1 MPGKSRKMILRF
13 LVASLLAGSMQT
25 ALAYEVAPSLG
36 STAPQ
41 QATIDMGDR
50 TKWPMVADL
59 SWGPLAN
66 LAPIG
71 RLTSSQRAAVFRNF
85 KNRRAI
91 AELPYKS
98 INWTGTQG
106 DITFIESYGFSVP
119 YLFVLDGSAGD
130 SMLTRDELRRVR
142 ARFPSRKIIMN
153 THTWVDDKA
162 HVESIKDLV
171 DGICI
176 EYFPHNAPFNIA
188 LHVAPF
194 ARWAYTNKK
203 ILMFLMPPAPLETNF
218 SEKVTRLARIVYEEN
233 KDLPKG
239 WLQSDQFIFAPAN
252 YTFGASSLT
261 YVPETST
268 NTVLGAA
275 RALLLLRPELDAG
288 PVDPDAQPKTNPII
302 PMLPLLLEP

>member
-1 MPGKSRKMILRF
+1 MRGKKRKTIVQIMLS
-13 LVASLLAGSMQT
+13 SLLVF
-25 ALAYEVAPSLG
+25 ALQPAFAYEVAPSLG
-36 STAPQ
+36 STAPL

-50 TKWPMVADL
+50 TKWPVVADL

-71 RLTSSQRAAVFRNF
+71 RLSPTQRAAVFGNF

-91 AELPYKS
+91 AELPYRS

-106 DITFIESYGFSVP
+106 DIAFIESYGFSVP
-119 YLFVLDGSAGD
+119 YVFVLDGSAGD
-130 SMLTRDELRRVR
+130 SMLTRDELRRVN
-142 ARFPSRKIIMN
+142 ARFPDKKIIMN

-203 ILMFLMPPAPLETNF
+203 ILVFLMPPARDETNF

-233 KDLPKG
+233 SDLPKG
-239 WLQSDQFIFAPAN
+239 WLKSDQFIFSPAN

-261 YVPETST
+261 YVPEDAK

-275 RALLLLRPELDAG
+275 KALLMMRPELDAG
-288 PVDPDAQPKTNPII
+288 PVIPGSDTLIPI
-302 PMLPLLLEP
+302 LPLLLEP

>member
-1 MPGKSRKMILRF
+1 MRGKKRKTIVQIMLS
-13 LVASLLAGSMQT
+13 SLLVF
-25 ALAYEVAPSLG
+25 ALQPAFAYEVAPSLG
-36 STAPQ
+36 STAPL

-50 TKWPMVADL
+50 TKWTVVADL

-71 RLTSSQRAAVFRNF
+71 RLSPTQRAAVFGNF

-91 AELPYKS
+91 AELPYKK

-106 DITFIESYGFSVP
+106 DIAFIESYGFSVP
-119 YLFVLDGSAGD
+119 YVFVLDGSAGD
-130 SMLTRDELRRVR
+130 SMLTRDELRRVN
-142 ARFPSRKIIMN
+142 ARFPDKKIIMN

-203 ILMFLMPPAPLETNF
+203 ILVFLMPPARDETNF

-233 KDLPKG
+233 SDLPKG
-239 WLQSDQFIFAPAN
+239 WLKSDQFIFSPAN

-261 YVPETST
+261 YVPEDAK

-275 RALLLLRPELDAG
+275 KALLMMRPELDAG
-288 PVDPDAQPKTNPII
+288 PVIPGSDTLIPI
-302 PMLPLLLEP
+302 LPLLLEP

>member
-1 MPGKSRKMILRF
+1 MRGKKRKTIVQIMLS
-13 LVASLLAGSMQT
+13 SLLVF
-25 ALAYEVAPSLG
+25 ALQPAFAYEVAPSLG
-36 STAPQ
+36 STAPL

-50 TKWPMVADL
+50 TKWPFVADL

-71 RLTSSQRAAVFRNF
+71 RLSPTQRAAVFGNF

-91 AELPYKS
+91 AELPYRS

-106 DITFIESYGFSVP
+106 DIAFIESYGFSVP
-119 YLFVLDGSAGD
+119 YVFVLDGSAGD
-130 SMLTRDELRRVR
+130 SMLTRDELRRVN
-142 ARFPSRKIIMN
+142 ARFPDKKIIMN

-203 ILMFLMPPAPLETNF
+203 ILVFLMPPAPDETNF

-233 KDLPKG
+233 ADLPKG
-239 WLQSDQFIFAPAN
+239 WLKSDQFIFSPAN

-261 YVPETST
+261 YVPEDAK

-275 RALLLLRPELDAG
+275 KALLLMRPELDAG
-288 PVDPDAQPKTNPII
+288 PVIPGSDTLIPIV
-302 PMLPLLLEP
+302 PLLLEP

>member
-1 MPGKSRKMILRF
+1 MPGKSRKMIVRF

-36 STAPQ
+36 STAPL

-71 RLTSSQRAAVFRNF
+71 RLTPAQRAAVFRNF

-130 SMLTRDELRRVR
+130 SMLTRDELRRVN
-142 ARFPSRKIIMN
+142 ARFPDKKIIMN

-194 ARWAYTNKK
+194 ARWAYTNQK

>member
-1 MPGKSRKMILRF
+1 MRGKKRKTIVQIL
-13 LVASLLAGSMQT
+13 LSSLLVF
-25 ALAYEVAPSLG
+25 ALQPTFAYEVAPSLG
-36 STAPQ
+36 STAPL

-50 TKWPMVADL
+50 TKWPVVADL

-66 LAPIG
+66 LYPIG
-71 RLTSSQRAAVFRNF
+71 LLKSNQQQAVFGNF

-106 DITFIESYGFSVP
+106 DIAFIESFGFSVP
-119 YLFVLDGSAGD
+119 YVFVLDGSAGD
-130 SMLTRDELRRVR
+130 SMLTRDELRRVN
-142 ARFPSRKIIMN
+142 ARFPDKKIIMN

-203 ILMFLMPPAPLETNF
+203 ILVFLMPPAPDETNF

-233 KDLPKG
+233 SDLPKG
-239 WLQSDQFIFAPAN
+239 WLKSDQFIFSPAN

-261 YVPETST
+261 YVPEDAE

-275 RALLLLRPELDAG
+275 KALLLMRPELDAG
-288 PVDPDAQPKTNPII
+288 PVIPGSDTLIPI
-302 PMLPLLLEP
+302 LPLLLEP

>member
-1 MPGKSRKMILRF
+1 MRGKKRKTIVRIMLS
-13 LVASLLAGSMQT
+13 SLLVF
-25 ALAYEVAPSLG
+25 ALQPAFAYEVAPSLG
-36 STAPQ
+36 STAPL

-50 TKWPMVADL
+50 TKWPVVADL

-71 RLTSSQRAAVFRNF
+71 RLTPTQRAAVFGNF

-91 AELPYKS
+91 AELPYRS

-106 DITFIESYGFSVP
+106 DIDFIESYAFSVP

-130 SMLTRDELRRVR
+130 SMLTRAELRLVND
-142 ARFPSRKIIMN
+142 RFPDKKIIMN

-203 ILMFLMPPAPLETNF
+203 ILVFLMPPARDETNF

-233 KDLPKG
+233 SDLPKG
-239 WLQSDQFIFAPAN
+239 WLKSDQFIFSPAN
-252 YTFGASSLT
+252 YTFGASSLN
-261 YVPETST
+261 YVPEDAE

-275 RALLLLRPELDAG
+275 KALLMMRPELDAG
-288 PVDPDAQPKTNPII
+288 PVIPGSDTLIPI
-302 PMLPLLLEP
+302 LPLLLEP

>member
-1 MPGKSRKMILRF
+1 MPGKSRKMIVRF

-36 STAPQ
+36 STAPL

-71 RLTSSQRAAVFRNF
+71 RLTPSQRAAVFGNF

-130 SMLTRDELRRVR
+130 SMLTRDELRRVNT
-142 ARFPSRKIIMN
+142 RFPDKKIIMN
-153 THTWVDDKA
+153 THTWVDNKA

-176 EYFPHNAPFNIA
+176 EYFPHNAAFNIA

-261 YVPETST
+261 YVPETSA

-302 PMLPLLLEP
+302 PMLPLLLQP

>member
-1 MPGKSRKMILRF
+1 MREKKRKTIVQIMLS
-13 LVASLLAGSMQT
+13 SLLVF
-25 ALAYEVAPSLG
+25 ALQPAFAYEVAPSLG
-36 STAPQ
+36 STAPL

-50 TKWPMVADL
+50 TKWPVVADL

-66 LAPIG
+66 LAPIA
-71 RLTSSQRAAVFRNF
+71 RLTPTQRAAVFGNF

-91 AELPYKS
+91 AELPYRS

-106 DITFIESYGFSVP
+106 DIDFIESYGFSVP
-119 YLFVLDGSAGD
+119 YVFVLDGSAGD
-130 SMLTRDELRRVR
+130 SMLTRDELRRVN
-142 ARFPSRKIIMN
+142 ARFPDKKIIMN

-176 EYFPHNAPFNIA
+176 EYFPHNAPFNVA
-188 LHVAPF
+188 RHVAPF

-203 ILMFLMPPAPLETNF
+203 ILVFLMPPAPDETNF

-233 KDLPKG
+233 SDLPKG
-239 WLQSDQFIFAPAN
+239 WLKSDQFIFSPAN

-261 YVPETST
+261 YVPETAE

-275 RALLLLRPELDAG
+275 RALLLMRPELDAG
-288 PVDPDAQPKTNPII
+288 PVIPGSDTLIPI
-302 PMLPLLLEP
+302 LPLLLEP

>member
-1 MPGKSRKMILRF
+1 MRGKKRKTIVQIMLS
-13 LVASLLAGSMQT
+13 SLLVF
-25 ALAYEVAPSLG
+25 ALQPAFAYEVAPSLG
-36 STAPQ
+36 STAPL

-50 TKWPMVADL
+50 TKWAVVADL

-71 RLTSSQRAAVFRNF
+71 RLSPTQRAAVFGNF

-91 AELPYKS
+91 AELPYRS

-106 DITFIESYGFSVP
+106 DIAFIESYGFSVP
-119 YLFVLDGSAGD
+119 YVFVLDGSAGD
-130 SMLTRDELRRVR
+130 SMLTRDELRRVN
-142 ARFPSRKIIMN
+142 AGFPDKKIIMN

-203 ILMFLMPPAPLETNF
+203 ILVFLMPPAPDETNF

-233 KDLPKG
+233 SDLPKG
-239 WLQSDQFIFAPAN
+239 WLKSDQFIFSPAN

-261 YVPETST
+261 YVPEDAK

-275 RALLLLRPELDAG
+275 KALLMMRPELDAG
-288 PVDPDAQPKTNPII
+288 PVIPGSDTLIPIV
-302 PMLPLLLEP
+302 PLLLEP